1 MNDKEKEALLLLAGW
16 SRMDACYIGGGR
28 TCWVESI
35 HDLDTAK
42 HFELDDA
49 FKRMTNDNE

>member
-1 MNDKEKEALLLLAGW
+1 MTDKEKEALLLLAGW

-28 TCWVESI
+28 TCWAESI
-35 HDLDTAK
+35 IDLDTAK
-42 HFELDDA
+42 HFGLDDA